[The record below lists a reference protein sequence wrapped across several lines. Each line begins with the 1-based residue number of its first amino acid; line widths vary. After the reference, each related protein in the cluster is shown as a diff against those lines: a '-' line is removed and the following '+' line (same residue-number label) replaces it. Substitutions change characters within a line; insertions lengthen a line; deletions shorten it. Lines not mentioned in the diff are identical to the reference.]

1 MGIFQNIRLMLE
13 LLKVPFFD
21 IRDNI
26 IHNIN
31 ICADDSSFYSKFEQ
45 VFDLW

>member
-26 IHNIN
+26 HNIN